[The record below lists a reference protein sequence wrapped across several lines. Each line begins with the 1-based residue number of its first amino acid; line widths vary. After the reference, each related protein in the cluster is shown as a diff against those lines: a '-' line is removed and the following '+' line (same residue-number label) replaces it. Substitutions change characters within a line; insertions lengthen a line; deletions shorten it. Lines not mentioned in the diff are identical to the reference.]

1 MALRGAAGADPR
13 YGGRPTGSVS
23 NVMTWHQHVVALWDG
38 ADYLA
43 LFFSAHAQPEG
54 DLFIHTAADSA
65 AVRHLTAVL
74 PDHTEGQLV
83 HLVRLPE
90 GHRFVT
96 VGLASATASSL
107 FITLDE
113 DLAPTSDTERRLVL
127 LHVAAEGE
135 PGLDSLS
142 RASVARSMVS
152 ALVADGLKIVRN
164 RVDGASRTAIWGVCC
179 TERRLL
185 PKGAN
190 SGAVQLSLSPCEIA
204 YPEARRAAPIEL
216 EPLTLAGDAVAQD
229 QGATAPDPSCPLI
242 VQTILTE
249 LNRRPQHGI
258 RVSASRGNPF
268 VQWILRRSA
277 AVHVRRQTGATDF
290 NGARWQASA
299 DLPFGDEELA
309 AIGETPAD
317 PEDHETIELTIPA
330 QAPAILASSLWRLLR
345 HDSQAMAGVRTE
357 QRSALPRSDA
367 SADQVTL
374 WFDGAT
380 LGDDIGVV
388 STQPSVLSV
397 LSGSDADVEPGNA
410 VMFRV
415 TASGLEPLS
424 LATDETEALIAE
436 AAKVQERDLGT
447 DTGSDQP
454 SRSLDAARR
463 NLERWSSQQYG
474 GTAQISFSG
483 LDPLVVMGLASI
495 GATERSKSLID
506 LYRHDPALC
515 TLLVANGVDA
525 ARLERVAMRRPSLSA
540 SLLRRFADSNEAGNM
555 IAADGVRAAV
565 EIDALRMLS
574 EPASR
579 SRLMAARIA
588 LDSSTDNLRE
598 VVEATL
604 SILTDRSSL
613 VPLAQSLQDRG
624 RTTEA
629 QRISRHLDEFKAGV
643 WIPLAQASQLA
654 AEVRAW
660 QTEHAAIESQIEE
673 INIEVAAQA
682 SLEGSRSADE
692 IRKSISGILETIES
706 RADLEASS
714 NLIKQTFDL
723 ANLDRRQLLQ
733 LENRVLTLVYGPA
746 RERLVNAILGELEE
760 WAGLREF
767 LNRLHESSEQS
778 DGQRRR
784 GRREGAILL
793 INRVET
799 MQAWRVPISASAND
813 PFTQRRIDLR
823 EWIAARKHTDTGSG
837 DQLEHDFQSVVVP
850 IGDLFLHHK
859 AFLALRGLTNT
870 AKPRLASD
878 SATRALDRQLR
889 RGLVKWPDGA
899 AETWSVATDLVT
911 RIGRDDKDHL
921 GAALALPGTST

>member
-1 MALRGAAGADPR
+1 
-13 YGGRPTGSVS
+13 
-23 NVMTWHQHVVALWDG
+23 MTWHQHVVALWDG

-43 LFFSAHAQPEG
+43 LFFSAHAEPEG
-54 DLFIHTAADSA
+54 DLHIHSAADA
-65 AVRHLTAVL
+65 AGVRHLIAVL
-74 PDHTEGQLV
+74 PDHAEGQLV
-83 HLVRLPE
+83 YLVRLPE

-96 VGLASATASSL
+96 VGLPPANASSL

-113 DLAPTSDTERRLVL
+113 GLTPTSDTERRLVL
-127 LHVAAEGE
+127 LHVSAEGG

-164 RVDGASRTAIWGVCC
+164 RMDGPNRTAIWGVCC

-190 SGAVQLSLSPCEIA
+190 SGVVHLSLSPCEIA
-204 YPEARRAAPIEL
+204 YPEARRTVPIEL
-216 EPLTLAGDAVAQD
+216 EPLTLATDAVARD
-229 QGATAPDPSCPLI
+229 QSAAALDPSWPLI

-277 AVHVRRQTGATDF
+277 AIHVRRQISVTDF

-299 DLPFGDEELA
+299 DLPFGDNELV
-309 AIGETPAD
+309 AIGETPANS
-317 PEDHETIELTIPA
+317 EDHETIELAIPA
-330 QAPAILASSLWRLLR
+330 EAPAILACNLWRLLR
-345 HDSQAMAGVRTE
+345 NDSQAMAGVRTE
-357 QRSALPRSDA
+357 HRSALARGDA

-388 STQPSVLSV
+388 STQPSVLNV
-397 LSGSDADVEPGNA
+397 FPGGDADVEPGNA

-415 TASGLEPLS
+415 TSSGLERLS
-424 LATDETEALIAE
+424 LPTDEMDALITE

-447 DTGSDQP
+447 DTSSDQP
-454 SRSLDAARR
+454 SRSLDTARR
-463 NLERWSSQQYG
+463 NLERWSSQQFG
-474 GTAQISFSG
+474 GTPQISFSG
-483 LDPLVVMGLASI
+483 LEPLVVMGLASV
-495 GATERSKSLID
+495 GATQRSRSLLD

-515 TLLVANGVDA
+515 TLLVANGADA
-525 ARLERVAMRRPSLSA
+525 ARLERVALRRPPLGA
-540 SLLRRFADSNEAGNM
+540 PLLRRFADSNEAGNM
-555 IAADGVRAAV
+555 IAAEGVRAAV
-565 EIDALRMLS
+565 EIEALRMLS
-574 EPASR
+574 DPTSR

-598 VVEATL
+598 VVDATL

-613 VPLAQSLQDRG
+613 APLAQSLQDRG
-624 RTTEA
+624 RTMEA
-629 QRISRHLDEFKAGV
+629 QRIGKHLDDFKAGA

-660 QTEHAAIESQIEE
+660 QAEHTAIESQIED
-673 INIEVAAQA
+673 ISIEVAAQT
-682 SLEGSRSADE
+682 SLEGSRSAAE
-692 IRKSISGILETIES
+692 IRKSIGGILETIES
-706 RADLEASS
+706 RVDLETSI
-714 NLIKQTFDL
+714 NTIKQTFDL
-723 ANLDRRQLLQ
+723 ANLDRRQLVQ

-746 RERLVNAILGELEE
+746 RERVVNAILGELEE
-760 WAGLREF
+760 WAGLREL
-767 LNRLHESSEQS
+767 LNRLYESGEHS
-778 DGQRRR
+778 DGPRKR

-813 PFTQRRIDLR
+813 AFTQSRIDLR

-837 DQLEHDFQSVVVP
+837 DQLEHDFQSIVIP

-859 AFLALRGLTNT
+859 AFLALRGLTN
-870 AKPRLASD
+870 AVKPRLADD
-878 SATRALDRQLR
+878 SATRKLDRQLT
-889 RGLVKWPDGA
+889 RGLVKWPDAA
-899 AETWSVATDLVT
+899 AETWSVATDLAA
-911 RIGRDDKDHL
+911 RIGRNEKDHL
-921 GAALALPGTST
+921 GATLAPPGNL